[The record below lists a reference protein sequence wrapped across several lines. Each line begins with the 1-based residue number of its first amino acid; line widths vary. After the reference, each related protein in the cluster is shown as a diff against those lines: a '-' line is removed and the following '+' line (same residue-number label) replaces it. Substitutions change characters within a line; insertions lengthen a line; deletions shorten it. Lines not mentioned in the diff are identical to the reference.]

1 MKRFGP
7 TAMGLKDNSELRNHF
22 GSRAFSGDPYWD
34 KMLGGPIKPNMPSAS
49 GAPGGS
55 GGGQPPNPPP
65 DNSSSGIP
73 SFRPDAYQ
81 ARMTSVFGAPGGG
94 GGHGDGSGGGPGG
107 GTPIH
112 AHSLEIETERSR
124 RRSP

>member
-34 KMLGGPIKPNMPSAS
+34 KMLGGPIKPSMPSAS
-49 GAPGGS
+49 GVPGGS

-65 DNSSSGIP
+65 GNSSSGMP
-73 SFRPDAYQ
+73 S
-81 ARMTSVFGAPGGG
+81 TW
-94 GGHGDGSGGGPGG
+94 
-107 GTPIH
+107 
-112 AHSLEIETERSR
+112 
-124 RRSP
+124 